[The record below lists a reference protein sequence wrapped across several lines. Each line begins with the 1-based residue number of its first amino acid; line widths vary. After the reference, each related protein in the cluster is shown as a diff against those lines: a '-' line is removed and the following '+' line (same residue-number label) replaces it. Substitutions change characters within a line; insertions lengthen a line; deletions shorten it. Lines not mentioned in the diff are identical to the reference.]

1 MIKKHKYASAFSK
14 LHPASK
20 EAAITSHL
28 SPPSVHTYKYPQK
41 GVSQQAISMQTN
53 DLLLQSVIQITYVG
67 LYIMIC
73 SILFALVCA
82 IPGLPQD
89 VSTVLCGILEI
100 TQGSTVLA
108 ASAFPLASKTA
119 LILACTS
126 FGGISAFLQTLQ
138 VTKKSGLSMIYYFVV
153 KCICGCMTGFAMY
166 LLLV

>member
-1 MIKKHKYASAFSK
+1 MHPHSPNCI
-14 LHPASK
+14 LHPKKLPLPVIYHPHLYIPINIPRKVYLSK
-20 EAAITSHL
+20 PYPCRQTICCYN
-28 SPPSVHTYKYPQK
+28 PSF
-41 GVSQQAISMQTN
+41 
-53 DLLLQSVIQITYVG
+53 TYVG

>member
-1 MIKKHKYASAFSK
+1 MHPHSPNCI
-14 LHPASK
+14 LHPK
-20 EAAITSHL
+20 KL
-28 SPPSVHTYKYPQK
+28 PLP
-41 GVSQQAISMQTN
+41 
-53 DLLLQSVIQITYVG
+53 VIYHPH
-67 LYIMIC
+67 LYIPINIPRKVYLSKPYPCRQTIC
-73 SILFALVCA
+73 CYNPSFRSPICA

>member
-1 MIKKHKYASAFSK
+1 
-14 LHPASK
+14 
-20 EAAITSHL
+20 
-28 SPPSVHTYKYPQK
+28 
-41 GVSQQAISMQTN
+41 MQTN

-82 IPGLPQD
+82 IPDLPQD

-138 VTKKSGLSMIYYFVV
+138 VTKQSGLSMIYYFVV